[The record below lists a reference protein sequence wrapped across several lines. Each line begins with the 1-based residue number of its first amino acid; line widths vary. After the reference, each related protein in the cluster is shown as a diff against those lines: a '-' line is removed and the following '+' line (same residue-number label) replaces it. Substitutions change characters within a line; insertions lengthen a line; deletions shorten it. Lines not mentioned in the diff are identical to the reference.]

1 MLINKPIVVR
11 MNLFNLFSLASFV
24 VPVHHL
30 AQDFSLIVVKNIQKL
45 MVKQCLG
52 KKARNRNGVVAME
65 VRVGW

>member
-1 MLINKPIVVR
+1 

-24 VPVHHL
+24 VRVHHL

>member
-1 MLINKPIVVR
+1 MKTH
-11 MNLFNLFSLASFV
+11 LFYSFFLLAFV
-24 VPVHHL
+24 VQVHHL
-30 AQDFSLIVVKNIQKL
+30 VQGFSLIVVKNIQKL

>member
-1 MLINKPIVVR
+1 MKTH
-11 MNLFNLFSLASFV
+11 LFYSFFVLASFV
-24 VPVHHL
+24 VQVHHL
-30 AQDFSLIVVKNIQKL
+30 VQGFSLIVVKNIQKL